1 MNKKIWIYGKTYSID
16 TKNPRNNAGVV
27 REIREAL
34 KDVDV
39 CFDILFDD
47 PDSIRLLFL
56 YDFDEDLVFGDED
69 EPIKELMAV
78 LTGEDTED
86 YKIKYPIVNSD
97 VAEEV
102 RTFKWLKERYE
113 KNNRYYGGDELE
125 LCGIYCT
132 ATHMVV
138 KIKFINMKK
147 RKNNKLFLCGFVYD
161 TAQMS
166 ADDIKAEIEKN
177 FEDYY
182 HGKAVIADLK
192 IEDNKVELCLQR
204 SFKDKSVEALLP
216 YDNIG
221 YEKDPLIFCID
232 QDFLLGSRLE
242 GNVCKEKIGGVGF
255 GYYYTDQVSYFTDI
269 YKKNCKLLK
278 VRKPKNVM
286 FKGTNDS
293 ITFTLTY

>member
-1 MNKKIWIYGKTYSID
+1 MKKKIWIYGKTYSIN
-16 TKNPRNNAGVV
+16 TKNPRKNAGVV
-27 REIREAL
+27 REIRSAL
-34 KDVDV
+34 KEVDV
-39 CFDILFDD
+39 SFDILFDE
-47 PDSIRLLFL
+47 PDSIRLLFI
-56 YDFDEDLVFGDED
+56 YDFDENLVLGDED
-69 EPIKELMAV
+69 EPIKEVMAV
-78 LTGEDTED
+78 LTGEEAED
-86 YKIKYPIVNSD
+86 RKIEYPIVNSS

-102 RTFKWLKERYE
+102 RTFEWLKECYE
-113 KNNRYYGGDELE
+113 KNNSYYGGDELE
-125 LCGIYCT
+125 LCEVCCT
-132 ATHMVV
+132 ATHMVA
-138 KIKFINMKK
+138 KIKFKDMKK
-147 RKNNKLFLCGFVYD
+147 RNNKLFLCGFVYD

-166 ADDIKAEIEKN
+166 ADEIKAEIEKN

-242 GNVCKEKIGGVGF
+242 SNVCKERIAGVGF

-278 VRKPKNVM
+278 VRKPKDVM